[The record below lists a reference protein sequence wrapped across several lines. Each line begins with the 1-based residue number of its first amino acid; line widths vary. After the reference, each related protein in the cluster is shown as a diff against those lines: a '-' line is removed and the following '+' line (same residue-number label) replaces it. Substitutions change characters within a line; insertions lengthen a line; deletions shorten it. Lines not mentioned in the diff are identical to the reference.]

1 MATDGDAADMT
12 SAPRYNTE
20 AEIDEVILRLDLTLV
35 RPDDDVSRQHQL
47 STEPTSARAAPDNKG
62 VSTTCDVTNND
73 KTDAAAKMVKSQVTN
88 TSSSSQLADDDK
100 KKSKPL
106 DFIRKLRQTDSH
118 QRGNA
123 AASDAGNKRKSPEPL
138 KVGRS
143 QRYVLN
149 SQLYSLKTGQDW
161 QPNYEAGDCH

>member
-35 RPDDDVSRQHQL
+35 KPDDDVSRQRQL
-47 STEPTSARAAPDNKG
+47 STEPTSARAAPENKG
-62 VSTTCDVTNND
+62 VATTCDVTKND
-73 KTDAAAKMVKSQVTN
+73 KTDAAAKMVKSQVTG
-88 TSSSSQLADDDK
+88 TSSSSSSSQLADEDK

-138 KVGRS
+138 KVGTS
-143 QRYVLN
+143 QRYT
-149 SQLYSLKTGQDW
+149 Y
-161 QPNYEAGDCH
+161 